1 MKIILLKDVPNLGKA
16 GEIREVKSG
25 YARNFLL
32 PKNLAEVASGKTAQ
46 KFLATLELKALE
58 IKKKKQSLEEK
69 VKTLDDKKIAFKVKV
84 NAQGRPYRAI
94 TGREIAQALNIDPS
108 LVEMAPLKQIGKT
121 KLEIKAGINLAKVE
135 IDISP
140 EK

>member
-16 GEIREVKSG
+16 GEIREVKPG

-46 KFLATLELKALE
+46 KILAASALKALE
-58 IKKKKQSLEEK
+58 VKKKKQSLEEK

-84 NAQGRPYRAI
+84 NAQGRLYRAI

-108 LVEMAPLKQIGKT
+108 LVEVAPLKQIGKT